1 MTPEEARLFFPYS
14 EEEDLSDLY
23 DERLFEYKQFF
34 LSKTPIRKVFE
45 SRLEKLAQM
54 DKAYRIIANEPLS
67 VNNEPSVEPVDFP
80 DNLLAAFNLWEQ
92 LKGNSKQQIMLSL
105 TASELRKNVLR
116 YLQITDDYRLKWY
129 TEQEID
135 AEISQLSKDED
146 PMEVLQAI
154 RSFEK
159 EGGVNFQDILK
170 MNTNSFLLKE
180 MKRLSLLVKNYGY
193 GRRSV

>member
-1 MTPEEARLFFPYS
+1 MTPEEARLFFPYT
-14 EEEDLSDLY
+14 EDDDLSDLY
-23 DERLFEYKQFF
+23 DERLFEHKQFF

-54 DKAYRIIANEPLS
+54 EKAYRIIANEPLS
-67 VNNEPSVEPVDFP
+67 GNNEPSVEPVDFP

-92 LKGNSKQQIMLSL
+92 LKGNSKQQIMLSR
-105 TASELRKNVLR
+105 TASELRENVLR
-116 YLQITDDYRLKWY
+116 YLQIVDDYRIKWY

-135 AEISQLSKDED
+135 AEITQLSKDED

-154 RSFEK
+154 RSFEE